1 MSVAMPHRTE
11 ATVNPPMAMSS
22 RRRRPI
28 TDDSQPVAGVAMAA
42 ATMYEVST
50 HDT

>member
-1 MSVAMPHRTE
+1 MLVAMPHRIE
-11 ATVNPPMAMSS
+11 ATVNPPMAINN

-42 ATMYEVST
+42 ATMYDVST